1 MRNILPII
9 LTIIITACGSTKK
22 QNDMNNAPAPVIIYK
37 TKQDYSNLVPVTLN
51 PQGTQITS
59 YPGPNDLTFEGEPA
73 LPVELH
79 DGFLLD
85 RRGINQYS
93 AFTSFTYEE
102 YARLSAPPT
111 TEALFK
117 SIVDPDPFTAI
128 YRCENIHNDENLV
141 KELNRRIRKGL
152 KECTPLAKEN
162 RQ

>member
-1 MRNILPII
+1 MKKILPVIFTI
-9 LTIIITACGSTKK
+9 LITACGSTKK
-22 QNDMNNAPAPVIIYK
+22 QHDMQNIPAPVIIYK

-73 LPVELH
+73 LPVKLH

-85 RRGINQYS
+85 RRGVNQYS

-117 SIVDPDPFTAI
+117 SIVDFEPFTAI
-128 YRCENIHNDENLV
+128 CRCENIHNDENLV
-141 KELNRRIRKGL
+141 KELNRRLRKGL
-152 KECTPLAKEN
+152 KDCTPLVKEN

>member
-1 MRNILPII
+1 MKTILLITITI
-9 LTIIITACGSTKK
+9 LISACISTQK
-22 QNDMNNAPAPVIIYK
+22 QHEMNNIPAPVIIYK

-51 PQGTQITS
+51 PQGTKIIS

-93 AFTSFTYEE
+93 VFTSYTYEE

-128 YRCENIHNDENLV
+128 YRCEYIHNDENLV

-152 KECTPLAKEN
+152 KICSALTK
-162 RQ
+162 QKKQ